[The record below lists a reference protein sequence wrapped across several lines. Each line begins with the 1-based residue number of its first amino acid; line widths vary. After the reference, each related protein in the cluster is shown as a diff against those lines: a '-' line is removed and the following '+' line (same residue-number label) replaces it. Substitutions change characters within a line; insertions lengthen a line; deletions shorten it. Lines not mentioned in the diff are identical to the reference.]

1 MEKVH
6 ISWFIGLFGG
16 AIIFFVGYILFSI
29 TNYKKRFKNQY
40 DLRNC
45 FPYELNYES
54 KFADNLFGNLSL
66 IMSMA
71 FSLALFALGLS
82 YFKTNGYLLVVMI
95 SGALYSIFVALINFI
110 PLKFLRAHLIFTIIL
125 FIVAFLTPGSAGL
138 TAFNIYQQNSEIYP
152 IIVMS
157 FAALVALFVFGLIM
171 NPKLSLNIKMNIATD
186 DKGNEYYVRPKFIVI
201 ALTEW
206 ILICGLI
213 VSELLYLLVIIALL

>member
-40 DLRNC
+40 DLRNY

-95 SGALYSIFVALINFI
+95 AGALYSVFVALINFI
-110 PLKFLRAHLIFTIIL
+110 PLKYLKTHLIFTIIL

-138 TAFNIYQQNSEIYP
+138 TAFNIYQQNNEIYP
-152 IIVMS
+152 IVVMS
-157 FAALVALFVFGLIM
+157 VAALVALFVFGLIM
-171 NPKLSLNIKMNIATD
+171 NPKLSLNIKMNVATD
-186 DKGNEYYVRPKFIVI
+186 ENGNEYYVRPKYIVM
-201 ALTEW
+201 AFTEW
-206 ILICGLI
+206 MLIFGLI
-213 VSELLYLLVIIALL
+213 ISQLLYLLVIIALL

>member
-54 KFADNLFGNLSL
+54 KFTDNLFGNLSL

-110 PLKFLRAHLIFTIIL
+110 PLKFLRAHLIFTIFL

>member
-40 DLRNC
+40 DLRNY

-95 SGALYSIFVALINFI
+95 AGALYSVFVALINFI
-110 PLKFLRAHLIFTIIL
+110 PLKYLKTHLIFTIIL

-138 TAFNIYQQNSEIYP
+138 TAFNIYQQNNEIYP
-152 IIVMS
+152 IAVMS
-157 FAALVALFVFGLIM
+157 VAALVALFVFGLIM
-171 NPKLSLNIKMNIATD
+171 NPKLSLNIKMNVATD
-186 DKGNEYYVRPKFIVI
+186 ENGNEYYVRPKYIVM
-201 ALTEW
+201 AFTEW
-206 ILICGLI
+206 MLIFGLI
-213 VSELLYLLVIIALL
+213 ISQLLYLLVIIALL

>member
-1 MEKVH
+1 MDKIH
-6 ISWFIGLFGG
+6 IGWFIGLFGG

-54 KFADNLFGNLSL
+54 KFADNLFGNISL

-71 FSLALFALGLS
+71 FSLSLFALGLS

-110 PLKFLRAHLIFTIIL
+110 PLKFLKAHLIFAVIL

-138 TAFNIYQQNSEIYP
+138 TAFNIYQQNHNVFP
-152 IIVMS
+152 IVVMS
-157 FAALVALFVFGLIM
+157 LAALVAIFVFGLIM
-171 NPKLSLNIKMNIATD
+171 NPKLSLNIKMNVATD
-186 DKGNEYYVRPKFIVI
+186 EKGNEYYVRPKYIMI
-201 ALTEW
+201 AFTEW
-206 ILICGLI
+206 MLIIGLI
-213 VSELLYLLVIIALL
+213 LSELLYLLVIIALL

>member
-71 FSLALFALGLS
+71 FSLALFAFGLS

-110 PLKFLRAHLIFTIIL
+110 PLKFLRVHLIFTIIL

-152 IIVMS
+152 IVVMS

-171 NPKLSLNIKMNIATD
+171 NPKLSLNIKMNVATD
-186 DKGNEYYVRPKFIVI
+186 ENGNEYYVRPKFIVI

-206 ILICGLI
+206 ILIFGLI
-213 VSELLYLLVIIALL
+213 ISELLYLLVIIALL

>member
-6 ISWFIGLFGG
+6 ISWFIGLFGA
-16 AIIFFVGYILFSI
+16 AIIFFVGYILFSL

-66 IMSMA
+66 LMSMA

-95 SGALYSIFVALINFI
+95 SGALYTIFVALINFI
-110 PLKFLRAHLIFTIIL
+110 PLKFLKTHLVFAIL
-125 FIVAFLTPGSAGL
+125 LFLAAFLTPGSAGL
-138 TAFNIYQQNSEIYP
+138 TSFNIYQQTQNVYP
-152 IIVMS
+152 IVIMS
-157 FAALVALFVFGLIM
+157 ICAVVALFVFGLIM
-171 NPKLSLNIKMNIATD
+171 NPKLSLNIKMNVATD
-186 DKGNEYYVRPKFIVI
+186 EKGNEYYVRPQFIVI
-201 ALTEW
+201 AFTEW
-206 ILICGLI
+206 MLVCGLI